1 MSIVL
6 ARRLRGFHALLEM
19 ALRDERTRP
28 QPDEMALRDERTRP
42 QPDDR
47 AVASIKKKKLAIRD
61 RLVAF
66 NDRQGRS
73 TSR

>member
-6 ARRLRGFHALLEM
+6 ARRLRGFPALLEM
-19 ALRDERTRP
+19 ALRDERAR
-28 QPDEMALRDERTRP
+28 LR
-42 QPDDR
+42 PDDG
-47 AVASIKKKKLAIRD
+47 AVARIKKKKLAIRD

-66 NDRQGRS
+66 DDRQRSS

>member
-19 ALRDERTRP
+19 ALRDERAR
-28 QPDEMALRDERTRP
+28 L

-47 AVASIKKKKLAIRD
+47 AVASIK
-61 RLVAF
+61 
-66 NDRQGRS
+66 
-73 TSR
+73 

>member
-6 ARRLRGFHALLEM
+6 ARRLRGFHALLAM
-19 ALRDERTRP
+19 ALRDERARL
-28 QPDEMALRDERTRP
+28 Q
-42 QPDDR
+42 QDDR

-66 NDRQGRS
+66 DDGQGRAS
-73 TSR
+73 SRW

>member
-19 ALRDERTRP
+19 ALRDERAR
-28 QPDEMALRDERTRP
+28 L

-47 AVASIKKKKLAIRD
+47 AVTSIKKKKLAIRD

-66 NDRQGRS
+66 DDRQNPS

>member
-19 ALRDERTRP
+19 ALRDERARP
-28 QPDEMALRDERTRP
+28 R
-42 QPDDR
+42 PDDR

-61 RLVAF
+61 RLMAF
-66 NDRQGRS
+66 GDRQGRS
-73 TSR
+73 TSH

>member
-19 ALRDERTRP
+19 ALRDER
-28 QPDEMALRDERTRP
+28 ARP
-42 QPDDR
+42 QPDDA

-61 RLVAF
+61 RLVGF
-66 NDRQGRS
+66 DDRQSPSRS
-73 TSR
+73 H